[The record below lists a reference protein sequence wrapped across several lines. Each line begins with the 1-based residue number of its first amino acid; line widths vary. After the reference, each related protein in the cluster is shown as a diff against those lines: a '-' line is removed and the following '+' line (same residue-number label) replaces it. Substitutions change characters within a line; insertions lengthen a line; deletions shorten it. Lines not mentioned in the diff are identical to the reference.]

1 MRRRPGRGLAPCK
14 PPILNRRNDPG
25 AILPGLRTH
34 SNDGT
39 GFDAVNSVITAGMP
53 THAISVAGVEK
64 YFPPAL
70 SGWRALLQPVARA
83 TQRALAGV
91 SFSVSHGEAVALV
104 GPNGAGKSTL
114 LRILATLILPT
125 RGQAALAGFDVERDA
140 PRARQQFGYHTGGDE
155 GFYSRLSARENLE
168 FFAAMNNLPSEL
180 AKERIARTSEQMG
193 IQASMDRQVRTFST
207 GMVHRLG
214 LARALLHNPAILML
228 DEPTRS
234 LDPLAAA
241 DLRHLLKNDLV
252 RGRGTTLLFASHTL
266 SEVEEIADRV
276 VLLDAGRVV
285 ACDSPRGLCA
295 STGTAS
301 LEGAISRLAR
311 PPATIEALP

>member
-1 MRRRPGRGLAPCK
+1 M
-14 PPILNRRNDPG
+14 
-25 AILPGLRTH
+25 
-34 SNDGT
+34 
-39 GFDAVNSVITAGMP
+39 NSVITAGMP

-91 SFSVSHGEAVALV
+91 SFSVAHGEAVALV

-125 RGQAALAGFDVERDA
+125 RGQAALGGFDVERDA
-140 PRARQQFGYHTGGDE
+140 SRVRQQFGYHTGGDE
-155 GFYSRLSARENLE
+155 GFYSRLSARQNLA
-168 FFAAMNNLPSEL
+168 FFAAMNNMPSEL

-193 IQASMDRQVRTFST
+193 IKDSMDRQVRTFST

-214 LARALLHNPAILML
+214 LARALLHNPVILML

-241 DLRHLLKNDLV
+241 DLRRLLKNDLV

-266 SEVEEIADRV
+266 SEVQEIADRV
-276 VLLDAGRVV
+276 VLLDEGRVI
-285 ACDSPRGLCA
+285 ACDSPFGLCA
-295 STGTAS
+295 STGTAN

-311 PPATIEALP
+311 HPATAEALP